1 MCVLARFYPIFFIF
15 PWMSSLFIFP
25 WMSSWVA
32 SYYFVKMLR
41 KFLLVIS
48 TYLLLQWGKCGYELI
63 DIHLNPLRRR
73 GEHTNHLKIQCP
85 PVSLAVSTSISS
97 PLFWMFLPFQS
108 VFSVVFFSSS
118 DFLIDFFSCFTCFLC
133 GFVLTFPYLLLSL
146 SLSPLLLVLL
156 LQFYLLLLF
165 FSFTSQ

>member
-1 MCVLARFYPIFFIF
+1 
-15 PWMSSLFIFP
+15 
-25 WMSSWVA
+25 
-32 SYYFVKMLR
+32 MLR
-41 KFLLVIS
+41 KFLFVIS
-48 TYLLLQWGKCGYELI
+48 TYLLLQWGKCGCGLI

-73 GEHTNHLKIQCP
+73 GEHTNHLKKTLQCP
-85 PVSLAVSTSISS
+85 AVSLSVTTSISSS

-108 VFSVVFFSSS
+108 VFSAVFFSSS

-156 LQFYLLLLF
+156 LPFYLLLLF